1 MRWITKYNL
10 NILRSRRG
18 TRWRVWDLAVGVA
31 AFAIAFLLTPHKSAM
46 PAPYYIFVV
55 GCMYGAMLTVF
66 ARLCAVPV
74 PGHRMSS
81 YELLTSCILAVLLT
95 YVFFSV
101 IVGLVLL
108 RAYGRYIVV
117 ITTGFSLLGILGP
130 RWILM
135 RVLRLQPLNVIIYGA
150 GSKGQRLAARIRRDR
165 HFRVLGFLDNN
176 PEYHGKDVEGC
187 RVLGSI
193 KEMNARR
200 LHQLG
205 VDIVVIS
212 VAAKKLLDENA
223 AAILELPLS
232 KIEVL
237 NQGAFLEY
245 YFKEISVE
253 YGCPQWFASAPSVP
267 GNPSIFAAK
276 RLIDAAGS
284 LAALIL
290 VLPLFPLIALAIK
303 LDSHGP
309 VLFKQK
315 RVGRNGRNFD
325 IYKFRTMVRDAEKN
339 GAQWA
344 VEKDPRVTRIGRIL
358 RRTRLD
364 EVPQLWNVLKGDMS
378 LVGPRPE
385 RPEFVEELAKEIPYY
400 EQRHLVP
407 PGLTGWA
414 QVRYRYGASKE
425 DAVRKLQYELYYV
438 RHLSIMF
445 DIEILLRTIPLVA
458 RGSR

>member
-1 MRWITKYNL
+1 
-10 NILRSRRG
+10 
-18 TRWRVWDLAVGVA
+18 
-31 AFAIAFLLTPHKSAM
+31 
-46 PAPYYIFVV
+46 
-55 GCMYGAMLTVF
+55 
-66 ARLCAVPV
+66 
-74 PGHRMSS
+74 
-81 YELLTSCILAVLLT
+81 
-95 YVFFSV
+95 
-101 IVGLVLL
+101 
-108 RAYGRYIVV
+108 
-117 ITTGFSLLGILGP
+117 
-130 RWILM
+130 
-135 RVLRLQPLNVIIYGA
+135 
-150 GSKGQRLAARIRRDR
+150 
-165 HFRVLGFLDNN
+165 
-176 PEYHGKDVEGC
+176 
-187 RVLGSI
+187 
-193 KEMNARR
+193 
-200 LHQLG
+200 
-205 VDIVVIS
+205 
-212 VAAKKLLDENA
+212 
-223 AAILELPLS
+223 
-232 KIEVL
+232 
-237 NQGAFLEY
+237 
-245 YFKEISVE
+245 
-253 YGCPQWFASAPSVP
+253 
-267 GNPSIFAAK
+267 
-276 RLIDAAGS
+276 
-284 LAALIL
+284 